1 MISAIAVQGII
12 NSKSSQGWA
21 ASGSQ
26 AATIEVFF
34 FLNPCCQNWNLKKK
48 SVCVVGA
55 RVEWEKDLIF
65 FFLKQVNEAISDNCY
80 TGALFV

>member
-34 FLNPCCQNWNLKKK
+34 FFKPLLSKLESEKEEC
-48 SVCVVGA
+48 VCGGSQGGVGK
-55 RVEWEKDLIF
+55 RFNF
-65 FFLKQVNEAISDNCY
+65 FFFKTSQ
-80 TGALFV
+80 